1 MNCKVCNNVLES
13 ANMKKGIHPETNR
26 YVVFEDNQNGSR
38 FLVMSTLPSNETVK
52 WEDGKDYPLIR
63 SEITSASHPFYTGKE
78 TVLDT
83 AGRVDR
89 FKKRAAAKK

>member
-1 MNCKVCNNVLES
+1 
-13 ANMKKGIHPETNR
+13 MKKGIHPETNR
-26 YVVFEDNQNGSR
+26 YVIFEDNQNGSR
-38 FLVMSTLPSNETVK
+38 FLVMSTLPSKETVK
-52 WEDGKDYPLIR
+52 WEDGIEYPLIR
-63 SEITSASHPFYTGKE
+63 SEITSASHPFYTGKD